1 MQIALA
7 KRPVQGTTAAVFCVN
22 EENKTLKMKKIANY
36 SSLHNFEFTPDGL
49 RVWKAYNIRNGKLIS
64 WESIILCLKE
74 AISLVEETPF
84 FPTSTREMYRKTNQ
98 QKKDDEDDDS
108 IECPNPQ
115 CMQEF
120 NSRSELEAHL
130 NVIGHHSPA
139 EQRRRGLYDTLRI
152 DWVQRFQNISL
163 DGKQQTRHESKVE
176 SATATEDGFLKMG
189 WALHKPRGGQTRFS
203 DKVRVYLQKKFEIG
217 LDRSRKEEPSQVASD
232 MRKARNTDGMQ
243 MFDRTEWLS
252 KLQIQGFFS
261 RMSAKRKQST
271 LKEFSIDEEDGEAA
285 EEYAC
290 QDNEQLEK
298 ETSEAVVEAIG
309 VRNPLMYDVFN
320 LCEMANENKLSSFKC
335 KILKE
340 ICKHFEISFNSK
352 NSKSEL
358 LRKITEMAAECS
370 CASK

>member
-1 MQIALA
+1 
-7 KRPVQGTTAAVFCVN
+7 
-22 EENKTLKMKKIANY
+22 
-36 SSLHNFEFTPDGL
+36 
-49 RVWKAYNIRNGKLIS
+49 
-64 WESIILCLKE
+64 
-74 AISLVEETPF
+74 
-84 FPTSTREMYRKTNQ
+84 
-98 QKKDDEDDDS
+98 
-108 IECPNPQ
+108 
-115 CMQEF
+115 MQEF
-120 NSRSELEAHL
+120 HSRSELEAHL

-152 DWVQRFQNISL
+152 DWVRRFQNISL

-176 SATATEDGFLKMG
+176 SATATEDGFLKVG
-189 WALHKPRGGQTRFS
+189 WALNKPQGGQTRFS
-203 DKVRVYLQKKFEIG
+203 VKVRVYLQKTFEIG
-217 LDRSRKEEPSQVASD
+217 LERSRKEEPSQVASD
-232 MRKARNTDGMQ
+232 MRKARNADGRR

-271 LKEFSIDEEDGEAA
+271 SKEFSIDEVDDCAA

-290 QDNEQLEK
+290 QDDEQLEK
-298 ETSEAVVEAIG
+298 ETSEAVVEATG

-335 KILKE
+335 KMPKE

-352 NSKSEL
+352 YSKSEL
-358 LRKITEMAAECS
+358 LGKITEMAAECS

>member
-1 MQIALA
+1 M
-7 KRPVQGTTAAVFCVN
+7 
-22 EENKTLKMKKIANY
+22 EEK
-36 SSLHNFEFTPDGL
+36 
-49 RVWKAYNIRNGKLIS
+49 
-64 WESIILCLKE
+64 
-74 AISLVEETPF
+74 PF

-120 NSRSELEAHL
+120 HSRSELEAHL

-152 DWVQRFQNISL
+152 DRVRRFQNISL
-163 DGKQQTRHESKVE
+163 DGKQQTRQESKAE
-176 SATATEDGFLKMG
+176 SATATEDEFLKMG

-217 LDRSRKEEPSQVASD
+217 LERSRKEEPSQVASD
-232 MRKARNTDGMQ
+232 MRKARNADGTR

-271 LKEFSIDEEDGEAA
+271 LKEFSIDEEDGEVDDCAA

-290 QDNEQLEK
+290 QDDEQLEK

-309 VRNPLMYDVFN
+309 VRHPLMYDVFN

-335 KILKE
+335 KMLKE